1 MTAGS
6 GANGRIVSEVSTSSD
21 DSDQDRVPALLSS
34 GLSSFPEHCRRF
46 KYRELEEATSG
57 FSDELVI
64 GEGGICNMLIS
75 LTPACSITVSRAEG
89 RLVAILAAA
98 MQCPNIRKTPFHA
111 LVRRWLWQSL
121 SRHAAR

>member
-1 MTAGS
+1 MTAGN

-57 FSDELVI
+57 FSDELTI
-64 GEGGICNMLIS
+64 GEGG
-75 LTPACSITVSRAEG
+75 
-89 RLVAILAAA
+89 
-98 MQCPNIRKTPFHA
+98 
-111 LVRRWLWQSL
+111 
-121 SRHAAR
+121 